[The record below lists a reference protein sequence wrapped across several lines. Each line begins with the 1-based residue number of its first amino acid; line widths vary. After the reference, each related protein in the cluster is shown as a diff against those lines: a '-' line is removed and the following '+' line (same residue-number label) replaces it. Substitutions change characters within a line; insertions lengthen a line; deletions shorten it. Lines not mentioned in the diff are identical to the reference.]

1 MTNTN
6 NKYIYTALVIA
17 TLLLCA
23 MLFVGLFFNNNKV
36 YADYEE
42 DIQNNPNAIIN
53 FNQYINIT
61 NSNSANISVVNGQTI
76 SINTT
81 LTGASNVDI
90 TPFNYISG
98 HKYYFYT
105 NVPFDNRITFAVD
118 YSGYLTSYEQYIIF
132 DATSNFTFNRLF
144 LYANETTKQL
154 SINLID
160 LTQLFGAD
168 NDNLTLQQCKD
179 LFVADFYP

>member
-17 TLLLCA
+17 TVLLCA

-90 TPFNYISG
+90 TPFN
-98 HKYYFYT
+98 
-105 NVPFDNRITFAVD
+105 
-118 YSGYLTSYEQYIIF
+118 
-132 DATSNFTFNRLF
+132 
-144 LYANETTKQL
+144 
-154 SINLID
+154 
-160 LTQLFGAD
+160 
-168 NDNLTLQQCKD
+168 
-179 LFVADFYP
+179 